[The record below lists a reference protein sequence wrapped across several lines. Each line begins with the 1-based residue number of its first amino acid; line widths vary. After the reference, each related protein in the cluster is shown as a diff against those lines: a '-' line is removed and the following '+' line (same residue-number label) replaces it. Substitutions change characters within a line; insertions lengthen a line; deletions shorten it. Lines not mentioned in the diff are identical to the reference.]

1 MSTITN
7 QTRKF
12 LNTPGSYTIIDP
24 DGRKYLMESMKTTR
38 EANQSEAFRLGAK
51 TMLVGAAAFA
61 AGAVTSFFSDET
73 STATQTVAQG
83 LMAGGLTLAG
93 TGAKIIHDVKQL

>member
-1 MSTITN
+1 MSTPTN
-7 QTRKF
+7 QTFSSPRDRYLIF
-12 LNTPGSYTIIDP
+12 SPEGRQSLN
-24 DGRKYLMESMKTTR
+24 ESVQTAR
-38 EANQSEAFRLGAK
+38 EANQASAFRFGAK

-93 TGAKIIHDVKQL
+93 TGAKIIHDAKQL